1 MPATHFPD
9 TLTITPRGPLAARVT
24 IPGSKSLTNRA
35 LIVAALAEGVSTLYG
50 CLIAEDS
57 EVMVR
62 ALNQLGILVEVDGS
76 TFTVHGAGGTIPAD
90 SADLDVRLSGTSIRF
105 LAALVSLGQGAYRLD
120 GTQRM
125 RERPIGDLLTSLNQ
139 LGANTRNEADN
150 DCPPVVIEARGLQGG
165 TTQIAGDK
173 SSQFLSALLMSA
185 PYAEREVALEVTGVL
200 QSKPFVDLT
209 LGLMADFG
217 VQVQQDGY
225 SRFVIPSGRYQARNY
240 AIEGDATAA
249 GYFWGAAAVAGG
261 EVTVENVGHAAR
273 QGDKR
278 LMYVLRD
285 MGCTLTTTATSS
297 TLRAPD
303 GGVLKGGTFD
313 LNDIPDQAQT
323 LAVVALFA
331 DSPVHITN
339 VWNMRIKETDRLR
352 AVRNELV
359 KFGAQ
364 VEEGDDDILIYP
376 LKTLPKGEVHID
388 TYGDHRMA
396 MAFALAGLRIPGV
409 VIHDP
414 QCVTKTFPDFF
425 ERLANLQGA

>member
-1 MPATHFPD
+1 Q
-9 TLTITPRGPLAARVT
+9 
-24 IPGSKSLTNRA
+24 
-35 LIVAALAEGVSTLYG
+35 
-50 CLIAEDS
+50 
-57 EVMVR
+57 VM
-62 ALNQLGILVEVDGS
+62 
-76 TFTVHGAGGTIPAD
+76 
-90 SADLDVRLSGTSIRF
+90 
-105 LAALVSLGQGAYRLD
+105 
-120 GTQRM
+120 
-125 RERPIGDLLTSLNQ
+125 
-139 LGANTRNEADN
+139 
-150 DCPPVVIEARGLQGG
+150 
-165 TTQIAGDK
+165 
-173 SSQFLSALLMSA
+173 
-185 PYAEREVALEVTGVL
+185 
-200 QSKPFVDLT
+200 
-209 LGLMADFG
+209 
-217 VQVQQDGY
+217 QDGY
-225 SRFVIPSGRYQARNY
+225 SRFTVPNGRYQARNY

-249 GYFWGAAAVAGG
+249 GYFWGAAAIAGG

-278 LMYVLRD
+278 LMNVLEQ
-285 MGCTLTTTATSS
+285 MGCSLTSTATSS

-303 GGVLKGGTFD
+303 DGVLKGGTFD

-364 VEEGDDDILIYP
+364 VEEGDDDIVIYP
-376 LKTLPKGEVHID
+376 LKTLPQGKVHID

-414 QCVTKTFPDFF
+414 QCVTKTFTDFF
-425 ERLANLQGA
+425 ERLAKLQGA

>member
-1 MPATHFPD
+1 MPVTDFPD
-9 TLTITPRGPLAARVT
+9 TLTITPRGPLAASVT

-35 LIVAALAEGVSTLYG
+35 LIVAALAEGTSTLHG

-57 EVMVR
+57 EVMVH
-62 ALNQLGILVEVDGS
+62 ALNQLGIDVEVDGS
-76 TFTVHGAGGTIPAD
+76 TFTVHGAGGNIPAD
-90 SADLDVRLSGTSIRF
+90 NADLDVRLSGTSIRF
-105 LAALVSLGQGAYRLD
+105 LAALLSLGQGTYRLD

-125 RERPIGDLLTSLNQ
+125 RERPIGDLLTALNQ
-139 LGANTRNEADN
+139 LGANTTSEFDN
-150 DCPPVVIEARGLQGG
+150 DCPPVVVKASGLQGG
-165 TTQIAGDK
+165 TAQIAGDK

-185 PYAEREVALEVTGVL
+185 PYADREVVLEVTGIL

-209 LGLMADFG
+209 LGLMNDFG

-225 SRFVIPSGRYQARNY
+225 SRFTVSHGRYQARDY

-261 EVTVENVGHAAR
+261 QVTVENVGQAAR

-278 LMYVLRD
+278 LMYVLEQ

-297 TLRAPD
+297 TLRAPED
-303 GGVLKGGTFD
+303 GILKGGTFD

-359 KFGAQ
+359 KFGAR
-364 VEEGDDDILIYP
+364 VEEGDDDIIIHP
-376 LKTLPKGEVHID
+376 LKTLPTGKIHID

-396 MAFALAGLRIPGV
+396 MAFALAGLRIPNV

-414 QCVTKTFPDFF
+414 QCVTKTFPNFF
-425 ERLANLQGA
+425 ERLSELQSA